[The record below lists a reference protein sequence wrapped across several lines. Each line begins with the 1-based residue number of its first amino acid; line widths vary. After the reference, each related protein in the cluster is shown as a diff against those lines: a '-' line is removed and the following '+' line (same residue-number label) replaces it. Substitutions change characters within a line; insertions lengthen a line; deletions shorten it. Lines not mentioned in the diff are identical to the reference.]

1 MKRRFWLLCS
11 VGIGIA
17 IAVGLGLGWRNRH
30 ALLLRQDLA
39 LQNQHE
45 HQSLQREHTQ
55 LAARAPSDD
64 ELTALRAAAAEAAR
78 LRAAISARP
87 ETKAAAAT
95 NPASPKLADGTDW
108 TMAAHWRNRGNAT
121 VADAVE
127 TSFWAASN
135 GELSILRDTIELSPG
150 ARAKAD
156 EILARLPADARAR
169 YSTPEDLAALFT
181 ARDASFQGAQLVYN
195 QRVDDDHAQVAI
207 IVKADN
213 GRDKEISLAL
223 HRFAGAW
230 RLVMPADAMNRI
242 GAELSG
248 NRSALKTDVPSL
260 RGSP

>member
-1 MKRRFWLLCS
+1 MKRHFWLLC
-11 VGIGIA
+11 IA
-17 IAVGLGLGWRNRH
+17 GVATAVGLGLGWRNRQE
-30 ALLLRQDLA
+30 LLARRDLA
-39 LQNQHE
+39 LQNQRE
-45 HQSLQREHTQ
+45 HQSLQREHDR
-55 LAARAPSDD
+55 LAANAPSDD
-64 ELTALRAAAAEAAR
+64 ELDALRALGAEGTR

-87 ETKAAAAT
+87 ETKAETAT

-108 TMAAHWRNRGNAT
+108 TKAAQWRNRGNAT

-127 TSFWAASN
+127 TSFWAAAN
-135 GELSILRDTIELSPG
+135 GELSVLRDTIELSPG

-156 EILARLPADARAR
+156 DILTRLPAEARAR

-181 ARDASFQGAQLVYN
+181 ARDAFFQGAQLVYH
-195 QRVDDDHAQVAI
+195 QRVDDDHAQVAM

-223 HRFAGAW
+223 HRIDDAW

-242 GAELSG
+242 AAELSG
-248 NRSALKTDVPSL
+248 NRSTLKTDVPPP